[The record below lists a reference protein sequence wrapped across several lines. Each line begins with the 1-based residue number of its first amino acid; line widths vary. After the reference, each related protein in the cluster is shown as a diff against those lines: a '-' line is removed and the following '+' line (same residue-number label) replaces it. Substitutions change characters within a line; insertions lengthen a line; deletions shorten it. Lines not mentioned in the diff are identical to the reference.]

1 VTRTAAGDMGRESTV
16 RGHSGPVN
24 TAIGNTAA
32 GGAADP
38 PLVNLNEIAEIEL
51 FVLRRMKELTMGDHA
66 SVYKGLGFRFVGT
79 RDWEPGD
86 RTSSVDWAQS
96 SMNNF
101 SPLIIREFEQD
112 SNAAV
117 VAVADASLST
127 RCGVGGT
134 LIATAIARSV
144 AAVGLSAVLFQD
156 MFGLVTFDDR
166 FEQRAVARPRIGRSH
181 VIYCL
186 DLYQQRATV
195 EAPGGVRDTI
205 MAIESQLR
213 RAALVP
219 VISDFLF
226 PDVARVIKEL
236 SLLNAVHDVFLLMA
250 DVRFA
255 YALPDVSDGWLEAF
269 DVETGR
275 TRMFSR
281 RELRRLVAR
290 VEEWQNDVVAL
301 ARDAD
306 LDIVRVGLDRW
317 EMETVLVQ
325 FTAERRLRKL

>member
-1 VTRTAAGDMGRESTV
+1 MSTSLGNAALGHAAQGDTGDL
-16 RGHSGPVN
+16 
-24 TAIGNTAA
+24 A
-32 GGAADP
+32 
-38 PLVNLNEIAEIEL
+38 LVNLNEIAEIEL
-51 FVLRRMKELTMGDHA
+51 FVLRRMKELTLGDHA
-66 SVYKGLGFRFVGT
+66 SVFKGPGFHFVGT

-86 RTSSVDWAQS
+86 RTSSIDWAQS
-96 SMNNF
+96 SLNNF
-101 SPLIIREFEQD
+101 SPLITREFEQD
-112 SNAAV
+112 SNAAG

-156 MFGLVTFDDR
+156 MFGLITFDDR
-166 FEQRAVARPRIGRSH
+166 FEQLAAARPRIGRSH

-195 EAPGGVRDTI
+195 EAPGGVRDAI
-205 MAIESQLR
+205 KAIESQLR
-213 RAALVP
+213 RSALIP

-226 PDVARVIKEL
+226 QDAARVIGEL
-236 SLLNAVHDVFLLMA
+236 SLLNAVHDVFLVMA

-255 YALPDVSDGWLEAF
+255 YQLPDVSDGWIEAF
-269 DVETGR
+269 DVETGQ
-275 TRMFSR
+275 TRILSR
-281 RELRRLVAR
+281 RELGRLAAR
-290 VEEWQNDVVAL
+290 VEQWQDNLLAL

-317 EMETVLVQ
+317 EMETALVQ
-325 FTAERRLRKL
+325 FTAERRLRKV